1 MHIKLIRDRE
11 HSPEGCTFGRLYVNG
26 KPFCWTIEDQERE
39 WTDGVDGL
47 SAAEKI
53 YGKTAIPCGTYQVV
67 ITYSNRFKRD
77 LPLLVSVPN
86 FTGVRIH
93 PGNTAANTEGCIL
106 PGDAPD
112 YDGKFLGQSRVAFNR
127 LYPLIQSAIAG
138 REPVSLEIV

>member
-1 MHIKLIRDRE
+1 MQIKLIRDRE
-11 HSPEGCTFGRLYVNG
+11 HSPEGCVFGRLYVNN

-39 WTDGVDGL
+39 
-47 SAAEKI
+47 EKV
-53 YGKTAIPCGTYQVV
+53 YGKTAIPVGVYKVV

-77 LPLLVSVPN
+77 LPLLLDVPN

-93 PGNTAANTEGCIL
+93 PGNTAADTEGCIL

-112 YDGKFLGQSRVAFNR
+112 YDGKFLGQSRAAFNR

-138 REPVSLEIV
+138 REPVTLEII